1 MSTPNRCRVDQFKAN
16 EEIEGKKTERSTY
29 LIRTVNCSCSK
40 NLLTIKVMTMILS
53 LIIKRIAAIIIKI
66 VIKYRSRSTIMVIIF
81 WDLFMFD
88 KTFIS
93 PQVKWN
99 VIIRN
104 KHRIY
109 KLPNELLND
118 LRFRMLENSEISGKS
133 QNFIA

>member
-1 MSTPNRCRVDQFKAN
+1 MSTPNHCRVDQFKTN
-16 EEIEGKKTERSTY
+16 EETEGNKTERSTY
-29 LIRTVNCSCSK
+29 LIRTVNCSRSK
-40 NLLTIKVMTMILS
+40 NLLTIEVMKLILL
-53 LIIKRIAAIIIKI
+53 LIRRITVIMIKI

-88 KTFIS
+88 KTFLS
-93 PQVKWN
+93 PQVKRI

-109 KLPNELLND
+109 KLPSELLND
-118 LRFRMLENSEISGKS
+118 LRFRMLENYEISGKS